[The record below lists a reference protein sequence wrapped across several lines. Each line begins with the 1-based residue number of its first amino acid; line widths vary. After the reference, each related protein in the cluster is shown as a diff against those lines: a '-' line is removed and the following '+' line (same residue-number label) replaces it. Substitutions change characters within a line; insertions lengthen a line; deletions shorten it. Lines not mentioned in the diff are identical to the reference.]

1 MKKRAKDIPVRE
13 EKKRP
18 DAGTFIGTIIRSV
31 VVVLGF
37 ILKVICKAC
46 TLLGLWIPIVYSLF
60 GVALYLIFKFN
71 PFNFDTLG
79 TLYLC
84 GGIAC
89 IIGAAIIAVR
99 NLIVRPVKSIYN
111 GYKHP
116 LWEKAE
122 DVKTIEKK
130 EAESR
135 WSRYKKEKETE
146 KFLPP
151 EVPQWENTAA
161 ERKVDYGS
169 LLAPLDD
176 FDEVLKEERSEK
188 ISLDWLPK
196 RSNKETEK
204 VNIVAETPTEK
215 PQVYFSVLEPDIL
228 VHEYSDRFELY
239 RVNGHKTTP
248 VGVEYK

>member
-31 VVVLGF
+31 AIVLGF
-37 ILKVICKAC
+37 IFKVIIKAC

-89 IIGAAIIAVR
+89 IIGSAIIAVR

-122 DVKTIEKK
+122 DAENIEKK

-135 WSRYKKEKETE
+135 WSRYKKEKEIE

-151 EVPQWENTAA
+151 EVPQRKKTAA
-161 ERKVDYGS
+161 ERTVDYGVF
-169 LLAPLDD
+169 LAPLDD
-176 FDEVLKEERSEK
+176 FDEVLKEEQSEK

-196 RSNKETEK
+196 RGKKEPEK

-215 PQVYFSVLEPDIL
+215 PQVYFSALEPDIL

-239 RVNGHKTTP
+239 RVNGNKTIP